1 MSTGP
6 NAGRVNKGGVLE
18 REVAVVVGVGGMG
31 QAIARRLAPSRHL
44 VLADVA
50 PTLLD
55 TVATT
60 LVGEGH
66 LVTPVVIDVS
76 DGDAVAG
83 LAAAASALGP
93 VAVIVHTAGLSP
105 VQASAEAILK
115 VDLLGVAFM
124 LEEFGPVMAPGG
136 AGVVIASM
144 AGHLAPTIPAE
155 EQEQLARTPARE
167 LATLPVLEPS
177 RHPDPGLAYAYA
189 KRANHLRVRAASVEW
204 GRGGARLNSVSP
216 GIISTSMGH
225 AELAGATGS
234 VMRAMME
241 ASGTG
246 RIGTPDD
253 IAAAVEF
260 LVGPAASFVTGTD
273 LLVDGGVI
281 GAVTTGQITFR

>member
-1 MSTGP
+1 M
-6 NAGRVNKGGVLE
+6 K

-31 QAIARRLAPSRHL
+31 QAVARRLGPSRHL

-60 LVGEGH
+60 LVGDGH

-76 DGDAVAG
+76 DGDAVAE

-115 VDLLGVAFM
+115 VDLLGVAYT
-124 LEEFGPVMAPGG
+124 LEEFAPVVAPGG

-144 AGHLAPTIPAE
+144 AGHLGPTIPAE
-155 EQEQLARTPARE
+155 EEAQLARTPARE
-167 LATLPVLEPS
+167 LATLPALEAS

-204 GRGGARLNSVSP
+204 GRRGARLNSVSP
-216 GIISTSMGH
+216 GIISTSMGQ
-225 AELAGATGS
+225 AELAGSTGS
-234 VMRAMME
+234 FMRAMME
-241 ASGTG
+241 GSGTG

-281 GAVTTGQITFR
+281 GAVTTGQISFP

>member
-1 MSTGP
+1 M
-6 NAGRVNKGGVLE
+6 E

-31 QAIARRLAPSRHL
+31 QAIARRLGPSRRL

-83 LAAAASALGP
+83 LAATASALGP
-93 VAVIVHTAGLSP
+93 VRVIVHTAGLSP
-105 VQASAEAILK
+105 VQASSEAILK
-115 VDLLGVAFM
+115 VDLLGVAYT
-124 LEEFGPVMAPGG
+124 LDEFAHVVAPGG

-144 AGHLAPTIPAE
+144 AGHLGPTIPPE
-155 EQEQLARTPARE
+155 EEAQLARTPARE
-167 LATLPVLEPS
+167 LAALPALEAA

-204 GRGGARLNSVSP
+204 GHRGARVNSISP
-216 GIISTSMGH
+216 GIISTSMGQ

-234 VMRAMME
+234 FMGAMM
-241 ASGTG
+241 AGSGTG

-281 GAVTTGQITFR
+281 GAMTTGQISFR